1 MLFCDHR
8 TEVGAIDITPA
19 AVTTA
24 ASKRLLAQFV
34 ADLSVAGPDL
44 VEVKSQ
50 RRRARTRLITDA
62 EKLKTSDRLG
72 LIASASVIA
81 DLVDQGWLI
90 KISRKERVL
99 AHRPSDDE
107 EEVRAYKRRRYQAAR
122 DAQLRQPATRAF
134 IERMERGTLTTTGRH
149 SIFSLMR
156 DGRHLQFEIAGALS
170 GASGKSLA
178 DLVQPYIQFVHSA
191 SNCAITGLALQDI
204 WRYFRHTWS
213 NPYESVPGR
222 SMLFLVRDGAAPNHP
237 VMGIGAISSAAVQL
251 DARDRFIGWLGEDV
265 LAEMRLN
272 PHLEYADWALETID
286 KALKAIYRQDFL
298 EKDLLPAKLP
308 KHVAQEDIAKL
319 QKLAAKARNEH
330 YSRAGAGQN
339 KTSGDASRVTA
350 AEWQKFA
357 RSSLFTFKRAR
368 EIAGLLEIR
377 NTLHD
382 AWSGAPK
389 TKRIETLLAS
399 ASGRA
404 AFLKIV
410 RLARSMT
417 VGTEIADLTVC
428 GAVPPYNVLLGGK
441 LVAMLAASPEVVVE
455 YKRRYQSLPSIIAS
469 SMAGRA
475 VVRPAN
481 LVFIGTTSLYGE
493 RPNQY
498 DRTSYPCEIVGGPKT
513 HNVSYRYLTSRE
525 HNRTSGVG
533 TFQFGRDTKAA
544 IEKYMSS
551 TTNGLR
557 VNNVF
562 GEGTSPKL
570 RSLRDGLNALGINSE
585 EMLQHG
591 IEKVVYGAAMV
602 SNTSRYLLRLDDAP
616 QYLFSLDEPGAST
629 ARIAHHWFERW
640 ACNRMTRSE
649 TQQKLSAHTL
659 IRPIRH
665 GARVVLP
672 TNDEDQLSFRIDRL

>member
-1 MLFCDHR
+1 L
-8 TEVGAIDITPA
+8 GAIDITPT
-19 AVTTA
+19 AVTAA

-34 ADLSVAGPDL
+34 TDLSLVGVDL
-44 VEVKSQ
+44 AEVKSQ
-50 RRRARTRLITDA
+50 RLHARSRLLANA
-62 EKLKTSDRLG
+62 EKLKTKDKIG

-81 DLVDQGWLI
+81 DLIDQGWLI
-90 KISRKERVL
+90 KVNRKERIL
-99 AHRPSDDE
+99 AHRPSDDD
-107 EEVRAYKRRRYQAAR
+107 EEVRVHKRRRYQAAR

-134 IERMERGTLTTTGRH
+134 IERMERGVLTSAGRH

-170 GASGKSLA
+170 GTSGKALA
-178 DLVQPYIQFVHSA
+178 DLVRPYIQFVHST
-191 SNCAITGLALQDI
+191 SNCAVTGLPLQDI

-265 LAEMRLN
+265 ITECQRN
-272 PHLEYADWALETID
+272 PNREYADWALTTID
-286 KALKAIYRQDFL
+286 KALKGIYRQDFL
-298 EKDLLPAKLP
+298 EKGILPAKLP
-308 KHVAQEDIAKL
+308 KHIPQSVITKL
-319 QKLAAKARNEH
+319 QKLATKARGEH
-330 YSRAGAGQN
+330 YSRAEATLN
-339 KTSGDASRVTA
+339 KANGNASEVKA
-350 AEWQKFA
+350 ADWHRYA
-357 RSSLFTFKRAR
+357 RSPLFTSKRAR
-368 EIAGLLEIR
+368 EIAALLETR
-377 NTLHD
+377 NTFQVAFDGAAKATRLE
-382 AWSGAPK
+382 ALFASGA
-389 TKRIETLLAS
+389 
-399 ASGRA
+399 GRA
-404 AFLKIV
+404 AFSKAV

-428 GAVPPYNVLLGGK
+428 GAVPPYNALLGGK
-441 LVAMLAASPEVVVE
+441 LVAMLAASPEVVLE

-475 VVRPAN
+475 IVRPAN

-498 DRTSYPCEIVGGPKT
+498 DRTSYPCDIIGGPKGE
-513 HNVSYRYLTSRE
+513 SIRYRYLTSHER
-525 HNRTSGVG
+525 NRTSGVG

-551 TTNGLR
+551 TTNGRR

-570 RSLRDGLNALGINSE
+570 RSLRDGLNALGISSE

-591 IEKVVYGAAMV
+591 IEKVVYGVTMV
-602 SNTSRYLLRLDDAP
+602 ANTSRYLLRLDDAP
-616 QYLFSLDEPGAST
+616 RYLFSLDEAQAST
-629 ARIAHHWFERW
+629 ARIARHWFERW
-640 ACNRMTRSE
+640 ASDRMGRSE
-649 TQQKLSAHTL
+649 TEQKLLAHTL

-665 GARVVLP
+665 GARIVLP
-672 TNDEDQLSFRIDRL
+672 GDDKDQLSFRID